1 MQPVLSL
8 PPDLSLLMPLG
19 EIGHGYACTFSLELT
34 ESVDR
39 RWRVQDGG
47 AEWEKLVGNI
57 TKTVEEAA
65 LVAQDAD
72 SSDVGR

>member
-1 MQPVLSL
+1 ME
-8 PPDLSLLMPLG
+8 G
-19 EIGHGYACTFSLELT
+19 T
-34 ESVDR
+34 
-39 RWRVQDGG
+39 RWG